1 MIQTVLVTGSS
12 GTVGTALVQKLTEP
26 GYQTIPVD
34 IKPSYWDKRIEK
46 ATGFHDLR
54 RPTTGVKLRRIPDL
68 IIHLASN
75 ARVHDLVVD
84 PQKALDNYLMTHNIL
99 EFARHHG
106 VKRFVFSSSREV
118 YGESPDQRPRKED
131 STHVTRI
138 KSPYTASKF
147 AAESLIHAYHECYD
161 IKPVIVRLSNVYG
174 RFDVSERAVP
184 LFIYYARRDRDIS
197 IFGEEKKLDFTY
209 TDDAIQGLT
218 LITRKFDKVAP
229 NTLNITAG
237 KGARIIDV
245 ARIIIDNLG
254 SKSQIKLG
262 RKRTGEISTFVA
274 DISRARKL
282 LGYQPKVSLEDGIRL
297 NIEWYL
303 EAIKRRK
310 VYEAQRRD
318 LARRGWS

>member
-1 MIQTVLVTGSS
+1 MVTGSS
-12 GTVGTALVQKLTEP
+12 GTVGTALVQELAAQ
-26 GYQTIPVD
+26 GFRTIPLD
-34 IKPSYWDKRIEK
+34 IKPTYWDRRIEK
-46 ATGFHDLR
+46 ATVHHDLR
-54 RPTTGVKLRRIPDL
+54 KPLDNLRIRQIPDV
-68 IIHLASN
+68 IVHLASN

-84 PQKALDNYLMTHNIL
+84 PQKALDNYVMTHNIL
-99 EFARHHG
+99 EFARKRG

-118 YGESPDQRPRKED
+118 YGESPGQRPRKED

-209 TDDAIQGLT
+209 TDDAIDGLVR
-218 LITRKFDKVAP
+218 IVKKFDRVAP

-245 ARIIIDNLG
+245 ARIIIKDTN
-254 SKSQIKLG
+254 SKSQIRLG
-262 RKRTGEISTFVA
+262 KKRTGEISTFVA
-274 DISRARKL
+274 DIGRARKL
-282 LGYQPKVSLEDGIRL
+282 LGYQPKVSLEEGIRL

-303 EAIKRRK
+303 EAIKRRNI
-310 VYEAQRRD
+310 YAAQRRD
-318 LARRGWS
+318 LARRGWA